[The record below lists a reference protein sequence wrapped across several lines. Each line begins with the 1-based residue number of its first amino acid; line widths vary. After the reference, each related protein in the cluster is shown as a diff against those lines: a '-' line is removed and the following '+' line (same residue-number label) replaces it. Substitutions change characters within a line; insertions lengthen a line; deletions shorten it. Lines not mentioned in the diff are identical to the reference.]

1 MEIES
6 GEVMNDLT
14 LGLIYAVKH
23 SEKSAK
29 ESIIDFLSEYTGTP
43 KQYYSDNELVRII
56 RDSFVD
62 YLKTADNPA
71 LNRSYLF
78 APFRPLDIHH
88 EVTSAAIRPQHQY
101 KLFRDRFL
109 PTHILYM
116 FFPNSVLCHV
126 SVVSRHLTLS
136 PICGLRL
143 A

>member
-1 MEIES
+1 
-6 GEVMNDLT
+6 MNDLT

-71 LNRSYLF
+71 FEVWQYFDAKRQKENFKDVFPEQHKKYVGRDNCMDIDTEAILS
-78 APFRPLDIHH
+78 AFRLTRVQEDDKY
-88 EVTSAAIRPQHQY
+88 VNG
-101 KLFRDRFL
+101 FRDWKE
-109 PTHILYM
+109 HKQ
-116 FFPNSVLCHV
+116 
-126 SVVSRHLTLS
+126 
-136 PICGLRL
+136 
-143 A
+143 

>member
-23 SEKSAK
+23 SGKSAK

-43 KQYYSDNELVRII
+43 KQYYSDNELVRIV

-71 LNRSYLF
+71 FEVWQYFDAKRQQENFKDVFPEQHKKYAERDNCMDIDTEAILSAFRLACVQTVSY
-78 APFRPLDIHH
+78 
-88 EVTSAAIRPQHQY
+88 T
-101 KLFRDRFL
+101 
-109 PTHILYM
+109 
-116 FFPNSVLCHV
+116 
-126 SVVSRHLTLS
+126 HLTL
-136 PICGLRL
+136 PTK